1 MASPVMWGKLVEF
14 LYNSADA
21 AAGQHHRPCPNGS
34 RFAVRAGSNDTAAG
48 RGVGEEIQQSRMLA
62 QFDVLAVQDLVQQ
75 GLGDLVAGNILME
88 QNARAGVRSSRVKR
102 RAPWSS
108 RAKRTP
114 RRTRSRMIELEERI
128 IRSTVAGLFS

>member
-1 MASPVMWGKLVEF
+1 MSSRLCDGDEPRKD
-14 LYNSADA
+14 ADDRQK
-21 AAGQHHRPCPNGS
+21 GED
-34 RFAVRAGSNDTAAG
+34 AGSNDTAAG

-62 QFDVLAVQDLVQQ
+62 QFDVLAAQDLVQQ

-128 IRSTVAGLFS
+128 IRSTVVGLFS

>member
-14 LYNSADA
+14 LYNPPMPPQASTTA
-21 AAGQHHRPCPNGS
+21 PCPDGS
-34 RFAVRAGSNDTAAG
+34 RFAVRAGSNDTSAG
-48 RGVGEEIQQSRMLA
+48 RGIGEEIQQSRMLA
-62 QFDVLAVQDLVQQ
+62 QFDVLAAQDLVQQ